1 MQCCKIV
8 SFLSLQGQ
16 VLWVQTMASASQKTH
31 KVAPR
36 ADSPSM
42 CFVYVY
48 VCEREWSLCL
58 HLCVSLYPVKT
69 LILPHDGQKAL
80 KRNKDGKMNDRCP
93 QEGCFVS
100 LWWGHRQDSGPQV
113 MEPHRLTS
121 KNIQKIHFTL
131 FNRSPAAGFY
141 KLLSLT
147 ISAFIETVI
156 YTKLL

>member
-1 MQCCKIV
+1 
-8 SFLSLQGQ
+8 
-16 VLWVQTMASASQKTH
+16 MASASQKTH

-36 ADSPSM
+36 GDSPSM

-93 QEGCFVS
+93 QEGC
-100 LWWGHRQDSGPQV
+100 
-113 MEPHRLTS
+113 
-121 KNIQKIHFTL
+121 L
-131 FNRSPAAGFY
+131 FSR
-141 KLLSLT
+141 LSLMRSQT
-147 ISAFIETVI
+147 RLWATGHGA
-156 YTKLL
+156 T

>member
-1 MQCCKIV
+1 
-8 SFLSLQGQ
+8 
-16 VLWVQTMASASQKTH
+16 MASASQKTH

-69 LILPHDGQKAL
+69 LIFPHDGQKAL

-93 QEGCFVS
+93 QEGC
-100 LWWGHRQDSGPQV
+100 
-113 MEPHRLTS
+113 
-121 KNIQKIHFTL
+121 L
-131 FNRSPAAGFY
+131 FSR
-141 KLLSLT
+141 LSLMRSQT
-147 ISAFIETVI
+147 RLWATGHGA
-156 YTKLL
+156 T